1 MSLIIWA
8 ASSQGLLVAS
18 DQPAKIYSITNRA
31 TMLLAVSGDRPEWDY
46 GRQVADYLQQHEVD
60 LASALH
66 VEALR
71 TVLAQKLE
79 PFGEADVTL
88 ALGQNNYDHSGII
101 LMRLTASAGRA
112 QVKGQETREYR
123 LNDETEFVPM
133 GEDAGFFLSRVAQ
146 NPKYLKTLRQNKT
159 RLVQELKLKTAAK
172 IAREM
177 IQDTGRAGARG
188 MGSQVQVH
196 AVYANQAVNAD
207 HA

>member
-18 DQPAKIYSITNRA
+18 DQPGQIFRVTNRA
-31 TMLLAVSGDRPEWDY
+31 STLLAVSGLRPEWDY
-46 GRQVADYLQQHEVD
+46 GHQVAEYLEHHEVD
-60 LASALH
+60 LASPLH

-71 TVLAQKLE
+71 TVLSQKLE
-79 PFGEADVTL
+79 GYGEADVTL
-88 ALGQNNYDHSGII
+88 ALGQNNHDLSGII
-101 LMRLTASAGRA
+101 FIRLVSKGGRA
-112 QVKGQETREYR
+112 QVQGLETREYR
-123 LNDETEFVPM
+123 PNNETEFVPM

-146 NPKYLKTLRQNKT
+146 NPKYLKSLRQNRT

-177 IQDTGRAGARG
+177 IQDTARAGARG
-188 MGSQVQVH
+188 MGSNVLVH
-196 AVYANQAVNAD
+196 SVFANQAVNAD